1 MKCRYIIRD
10 ADIRARAA
18 EFVAGLPVDGDS
30 FEVVVQPF
38 EESRN
43 LEQNAK
49 LWAMLADISGQVE
62 WPVNGQMQL
71 MSKEDWKDVMTSG
84 LEQGQ
89 RVAQGV
95 EGGFV
100 MLGSHTSRMSKKRMA
115 QLIELIQFFGD
126 SRGVRW
132 TAPKRWANEQI

>member
-1 MKCRYIIRD
+1 MKRRFIVRD

-18 EFVAGLPVDGDS
+18 EFVVGLPVDGAL
-30 FEVVVQPF
+30 FEVRVLPF
-38 EESRN
+38 EEARN
-43 LEQNAK
+43 GEQNDK
-49 LWAMLADISGQVE
+49 MWAMLTDISRQVE

-71 MSKEDWKDVMTSG
+71 MGKEDWKDVLSAG
-84 LEQGQ
+84 LAQGQ

-126 SRGVRW
+126 SKGVRW
-132 TAPKRWANEQI
+132 SAPEGP

>member
-38 EESRN
+38 EENRN
-43 LEQNAK
+43 GEQNSK
-49 LWAMLADISGQVE
+49 MWAMLADISRQVE
-62 WPVNGQMQL
+62 WPVNGRIQL
-71 MSKEDWKDVMTSG
+71 LSKEDWKDLISAG
-84 LEQGQ
+84 LEHGQ
-89 RVAQGV
+89 RVAQGID
-95 EGGFV
+95 GGFV
-100 MLGSHTSRMSKKRMA
+100 MLGLHTSRMKKKRMA

-132 TAPKRWANEQI
+132 TAPERWANEQI